1 MIWILV
7 VVLLIVGGIG
17 WYLFYRSVKVMF
29 EFDQILGEVGSVL
42 SSYSQDLEK
51 LSSGDLLLDH
61 PEVRAFHKRNLLAV
75 QEINTVV
82 EEIKRGRPETPRE
95 MLPRPD
101 VG

>member
-1 MIWILV
+1 MIWIVITLLLV
-7 VVLLIVGGIG
+7 VAATG
-17 WYLFYRSVKVMF
+17 WYLFYRSVRVMF
-29 EFDQILGEVGSVL
+29 SFDQILGEVARVL

-61 PEVRAFHKRNLLAV
+61 PEVRAFHRRNILV
-75 QEINTVV
+75 IEEINTVV
-82 EEIKRGRPETPRE
+82 EEIKKGRPETPKE